1 MQPGPRVP
9 PLWENAFSS
18 LKPLAAWTRD
28 LVLRIE
34 QVLHLFPLI
43 KNCHPTLVY
52 KLPLN
57 PIFNLVRRVGRI
69 NEAATHFLAF
79 RFYLPNRFPD
89 RGSAI
94 LRTSKRGSGRLALL
108 GVLGFHGR
116 RFEHCE
122 RAARRGVHQGTLP
135 RGSRVGQENC
145 PAGRAKS
152 YAAHNPHRKFL

>member
-1 MQPGPRVP
+1 M
-9 PLWENAFSS
+9 
-18 LKPLAAWTRD
+18 
-28 LVLRIE
+28 
-34 QVLHLFPLI
+34 
-43 KNCHPTLVY
+43 
-52 KLPLN
+52 
-57 PIFNLVRRVGRI
+57 GRI

-152 YAAHNPHRKFL
+152 YAAHNPHRKFLLEECYQISESVFDFKLQILNFFLANYTLQAN